1 MRRRR
6 DLDGPELG
14 AERSEETCEELAT
27 AGLAPRMHDAL
38 TDLHAYV
45 LVLDAE
51 WQRLGDRV
59 DELAQ
64 SDVPSP
70 DRVDLERRRA
80 EITEELDALRSTIAA
95 LRARAD
101 PAGDLL

>member
-51 WQRLGDRV
+51 WQC
-59 DELAQ
+59 
-64 SDVPSP
+64 
-70 DRVDLERRRA
+70 
-80 EITEELDALRSTIAA
+80 
-95 LRARAD
+95 
-101 PAGDLL
+101 